1 MTMLNLDGVLVI
13 FEGLTHRLRWDQQP
27 GWLPAL
33 EVIERP
39 RPECR
44 VLGHIWPDRTAA
56 ATLRREIGHGQK
68 TVVILDGQS
77 PVIDLPRSM
86 VPRIP
91 VGAIDVSAG
100 GGDRA
105 SLCVQPLT
113 WLAPRDRARGESFAA
128 GAEELFAEQHPPS
141 SPHVEDDLIGTR
153 EPLRFVY
160 YRRAMGIDTLRDVI
174 ARVFAAQHAAQ
185 HSAHVLPIDHGQ
197 DARPVPVPTPAR
209 KVA

>member
-13 FEGLTHRLRWDQQP
+13 FEGLKHRLRWEHHP

-33 EVIERP
+33 EVIERS

-68 TVVILDGQS
+68 AVVVLDGQS
-77 PVIDLPRSM
+77 PVIDLPRTM

-91 VGAIDVSAG
+91 MGATDVSRCN
-100 GGDRA
+100 GDRA
-105 SLCVQPLT
+105 SLHVQPLS
-113 WLAPRDRARGESFAA
+113 WLASRDRARGEAFAC
-128 GAEELFAEQHPPS
+128 GAEELFDERDPFPS
-141 SPHVEDDLIGTR
+141 PQVEDDLIGTR
-153 EPLRFVY
+153 ESLRFVY
-160 YRRAMGIDTLRDVI
+160 HRRAMGIDTLRDVI
-174 ARVFAAQHAAQ
+174 ARVFTAQ
-185 HSAHVLPIDHGQ
+185 HSAHVLPIGHG
-197 DARPVPVPTPAR
+197 DGARTMTVPTPAR

>member
-13 FEGLTHRLRWDQQP
+13 YEGLKHRLRWEHQP
-27 GWLPAL
+27 GWIPAL
-33 EVIERP
+33 ELSERP
-39 RPECR
+39 RSESR
-44 VLGHIWPDRTAA
+44 VLGHIWPNRTAA
-56 ATLRREIGHGQK
+56 ATIRREIGHGQK
-68 TVVILDGQS
+68 AVVVLDGQS
-77 PVIDLPRSM
+77 PVIDLPRAM

-91 VGAIDVSAG
+91 MGAVDLTGSD
-100 GGDRA
+100 GDRA

-113 WLAPRDRARGESFAA
+113 WLAPKDRARGEAFAS
-128 GAEELFAEQHPPS
+128 GAEDLFDEQHPQS

-174 ARVFAAQHAAQ
+174 ARVFTAQHTAQ
-185 HSAHVLPIDHGQ
+185 VVPIGHGLRPLP
-197 DARPVPVPTPAR
+197 ARTPSR

>member
-13 FEGLTHRLRWDQQP
+13 FEGLRHRLRWEHQP
-27 GWLPAL
+27 DWLPAL
-33 EVIERP
+33 ELIERP

-56 ATLRREIGHGQK
+56 TTLRREIGHGQRA
-68 TVVILDGQS
+68 VVVLDGQS

-91 VGAIDVSAG
+91 VGAIEVSG
-100 GGDRA
+100 CNGDRA
-105 SLCVQPLT
+105 SLHVQPLT
-113 WLAPRDRARGESFAA
+113 WLPSRDRARGESFAA
-128 GAEELFAEQHPPS
+128 GAEELFDDQHPPT
-141 SPHVEDDLIGTR
+141 SPHVEEDLIGTR

-160 YRRAMGIDTLRDVI
+160 YRRAMGLDTLRDVI
-174 ARVFAAQHAAQ
+174 ARVFAQ
-185 HSAHVLPIDHGQ
+185 HSAHVLPIGHSDGG
-197 DARPVPVPTPAR
+197 RPLTVPASAAR

>member
-13 FEGLTHRLRWDQQP
+13 FEGLKHRLRWEQQP

-44 VLGHIWPDRTAA
+44 VLGHIWPNRTAA

-68 TVVILDGQS
+68 AVVILDGQS
-77 PVIDLPRSM
+77 PVIDLPRTM

-91 VGAIDVSAG
+91 VGAVDVSGRTA
-100 GGDRA
+100 DRA
-105 SLCVQPLT
+105 SLRVQPLS
-113 WLAPRDRARGESFAA
+113 WLAPKDRARGEAFAS
-128 GAEELFAEQHPPS
+128 GADELFDDQHPPS
-141 SPHVEDDLIGTR
+141 SPHVENHLIGTR

-174 ARVFAAQHAAQ
+174 ARLFTAQ

-197 DARPVPVPTPAR
+197 DARPVPVRTPAR